1 MAQTMTQAE
10 KKEADMVS
18 AVEVLETTIGQ
29 LAKARDGMSTQVGD
43 AIEDLMDAMI
53 DTRQA
58 IVGERPRP
66 CRNSRFCGNY
76 VSVDCDPD
84 GVILSIVQ
92 D

>member
-18 AVEVLETTIGQ
+18 AIEVLETTIGQ
-29 LAKARDGMSTQVGD
+29 LAEARDRMSTQVGD

-58 IVGERPRP
+58 IVGERSQP
-66 CRNSRFCGNY
+66 CRNSRICGNY
-76 VSVDCDPD
+76 VPVDCDPE
-84 GVILSIVQ
+84 GVTLSIVQ